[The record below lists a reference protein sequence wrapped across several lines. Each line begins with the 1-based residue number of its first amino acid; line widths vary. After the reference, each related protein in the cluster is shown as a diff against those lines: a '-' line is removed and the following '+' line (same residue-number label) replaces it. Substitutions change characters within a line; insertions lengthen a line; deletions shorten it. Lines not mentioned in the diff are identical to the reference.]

1 MSEQTTDQRPL
12 HERVA
17 ADLRHEILSGIV
29 LPGAALLTAEL
40 RERFATSSATVAR
53 ALHILREERLVTS
66 CANMAN
72 KAPDSVVIEHRQR
85 TMQPA
90 RSLAPADPGQPFRW
104 VTEARRRGVSANC
117 VLLDVKPV
125 PEPPAHVAQ
134 ALGLNA
140 GNPALLRSQLLT
152 FDNEPAALVKAYFP
166 LQIVHGTAMTEHRK
180 IRGGTSTLLARL
192 GYPPRRCVDS
202 VSARIPTQ
210 EQHALL
216 KLPPNVPVL
225 RTFRVVYSD
234 NDRPVEAH
242 DTVEAGHLYELQY
255 EFSQVL

>member
-12 HERVA
+12 PERVA
-17 ADLRHEILSGIV
+17 ADLRDEILSGIV
-29 LPGAALLTAEL
+29 LPGAVLLTAEL
-40 RERFATSSATVAR
+40 RKRFVTSSATVER
-53 ALHILREERLVTS
+53 ALHILCEERLVTR
-66 CANMAN
+66 CADTADE
-72 KAPDSVVIEHRQR
+72 APNAVVLEHRQR

-104 VTEARRRGVSANC
+104 VTEARRRGVRATC
-117 VLLDVKPV
+117 VLLEVKPV
-125 PEPPAHVAQ
+125 PKPPAHIVQ

-140 GNPALLRSQLLT
+140 GNPVLLRSQILT
-152 FDNEPAALVKAYFP
+152 FDNEPAGLVKAYFP
-166 LQIVHGTAMTEHRK
+166 LQIVQGTEMMEHRK
-180 IRGGTSTLLARL
+180 IRGGTSTLLAQL

-216 KLPPNVPVL
+216 KLPRNVPVL
-225 RTFRVVYSD
+225 RTFRVVHSD

-255 EFSQVL
+255 EFSQIL